1 MRVQGCEFRVSVGE
15 LGCCELTSAPTSA
28 LLDRIAAA
36 VRARE
41 PRYAERDEPF
51 WEAAVALVLRER
63 AGQGAEMLFI
73 QRAVREGDPWSGQ
86 VALPGG
92 RRDEGENDLAVTVV
106 RETCEETGINI
117 RTQGELIGP
126 LDELRP
132 RTPVLPPVIVR
143 PYVAVLPATVEP
155 TTSDEVAGFFWAPLS
170 VLFDPANTRNTRVRT
185 RGAFWIWHD
194 AIHYE
199 GQVIWGMTQR
209 IVKTLQEVAK

>member
-1 MRVQGCEFRVSVGE
+1 MTTR
-15 LGCCELTSAPTSA
+15 SASPS
-28 LLDRIAAA
+28 LDRIAAA
-36 VRARE
+36 VRART
-41 PRYAERDEPF
+41 PAYAERDEPF

-63 AGQGAEMLFI
+63 TGKGAEMLFI

-92 RRDEGENDLAVTVV
+92 RRDDDENDLAVTVV
-106 RETCEETGINI
+106 RETREETGIDI
-117 RTQGELIGP
+117 RAQGELVGP

-143 PYVAVLPATVEP
+143 PYVARLDPSVEP
-155 TTSDEVAGFFWAPLS
+155 ATSDEVAGFFWAPLTA
-170 VLFDPANTRNTRVRT
+170 LFDPANTRNTRVRT

-209 IVKTLQEVAK
+209 IVKTLQEVTASAQR

>member
-1 MRVQGCEFRVSVGE
+1 M
-15 LGCCELTSAPTSA
+15 TTAPGSP

-36 VRARE
+36 VRGRVPA
-41 PRYAERDEPF
+41 YAERDEPF
-51 WEAAVALVLRER
+51 WEAAVALVLRESAAR
-63 AGQGAEMLFI
+63 GPEMLFI

-92 RRDEGENDLAVTVV
+92 RRDDDEHDLAVTVV
-106 RETCEETGINI
+106 RETREETGIDL
-117 RTQGELIGP
+117 RAQGELIGP

-143 PYVAVLPATVEP
+143 PYVALVPATVEP
-155 TTSDEVAGFFWAPLS
+155 ATSDEVAGFFWAPLGA
-170 VLFDPANTRNTRVRT
+170 LFDPANTRNTRVRT

-194 AIHYE
+194 AIHFE

-209 IVKTLQEVAK
+209 IVKTLQEVAR

>member
-1 MRVQGCEFRVSVGE
+1 M
-15 LGCCELTSAPTSA
+15 TSTPASA
-28 LLDRIAAA
+28 VLERIATA
-36 VRARE
+36 VRARV
-41 PRYAERDEPF
+41 PAYAERDEPF

-63 AGQGAEMLFI
+63 ARQGAEMLFI
-73 QRAVREGDPWSGQ
+73 QRAIREGDPWSGQ

-92 RRDEGENDLAVTVV
+92 RRDDGETDLAVTVV
-106 RETCEETGINI
+106 RETREETGIDI
-117 RTQGELIGP
+117 RAQGELIGP

-155 TTSDEVAGFFWAPLS
+155 ATSDEVAGFFWAPLAA
-170 VLFDPANTRNTRVRT
+170 LFDPANTRKTRVRT

-209 IVKTLQEVAK
+209 IVKTLQEVAR

>member
-1 MRVQGCEFRVSVGE
+1 MSSV
-15 LGCCELTSAPTSA
+15 PTSA

-41 PRYAERDEPF
+41 PSYAERDEPF
-51 WEAAVALVLRER
+51 WEAAVALVLRDAASGPEV
-63 AGQGAEMLFI
+63 LFI

-92 RRDEGENDLAVTVV
+92 RRDEGENDLAVTVL
-106 RETCEETGINI
+106 RETREETGIDI
-117 RTQGELIGP
+117 RAQGELIGP

-143 PYVAVLPATVEP
+143 PYVALVAPATRP
-155 TTSDEVAGFFWAPLS
+155 ATSDEVAGFFWAPLTA
-170 VLFDPANTRNTRVRT
+170 LFDPANTRKTRVRT

>member
-1 MRVQGCEFRVSVGE
+1 M
-15 LGCCELTSAPTSA
+15 SA
-28 LLDRIAAA
+28 LLDRIASA
-36 VRARE
+36 VRARV
-41 PRYAERDEPF
+41 PAYAERDEPF

-63 AGQGAEMLFI
+63 AGAGAELLFI

-106 RETCEETGINI
+106 RETREETGIDI
-117 RTQGELIGP
+117 RAQGELIGP

-143 PYVAVLPATVEP
+143 PYVARLDPSVEP
-155 TTSDEVAGFFWAPLS
+155 ATSDEVAGFFWAPLTA
-170 VLFDPANTRNTRVRT
+170 LFDPANTRKTRVRT